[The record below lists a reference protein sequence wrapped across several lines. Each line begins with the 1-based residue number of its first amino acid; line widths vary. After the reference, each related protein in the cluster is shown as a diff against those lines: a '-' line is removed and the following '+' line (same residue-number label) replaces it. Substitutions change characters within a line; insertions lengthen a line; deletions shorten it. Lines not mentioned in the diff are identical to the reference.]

1 MAKTIWCA
9 GEDARGGQ
17 PVWAPLLGVVGSL
30 TSGFMWMYEVVLDND
45 RTLHVYKH
53 RNTRR
58 YLHLD
63 TERNA
68 WAYQHRH
75 GRAMYR
81 KVDLADALTE
91 AFADWD
97 RLACG
102 PTSEERALIAQA
114 ISSARNRA
122 RLPLTTAVETVA
134 IAMDAALLE
143 RARALVPPERSL
155 ADRATAEHAL
165 VLYALDREIFH
176 GRSGPLTNPDASCLL
191 CDELY
196 QNDRLLVNEIDR
208 GAAVDG

>member
-9 GEDARGGQ
+9 GEDTSGGP

-30 TSGFMWMYEVVLDND
+30 TGGFMWMYEVALDND

-58 YLHLD
+58 CLHLD

-75 GRAMYR
+75 GRSMYR

-91 AFADWD
+91 AFAGWD

-102 PTSEERALIAQA
+102 PTSEERGLIAQA
-114 ISSARNRA
+114 ISSARN
-122 RLPLTTAVETVA
+122 LH
-134 IAMDAALLE
+134 D
-143 RARALVPPERSL
+143 RS
-155 ADRATAEHAL
+155 D
-165 VLYALDREIFH
+165 
-176 GRSGPLTNPDASCLL
+176 PLTNPDAGCLL